1 VNIEGEKNMK
11 LKSVLVGIVFLITSG
26 CAAYQLPPPSSNHPA
41 NPQAISTPARSVSK
55 TLAYTRAD
63 IPATQPVAGAARPQG
78 HDAQQAAQGEPQTV
92 VADGKVIATVP
103 NASQIVVEHGEIK
116 GFMDAMT
123 MGYRVEPPSLLEGL
137 KSGDKVRFTIDVPK
151 KAIVKIEKGPVLAAT
166 TSPQQEQG
174 SRAAETDAPKTV
186 VGEGKVVA
194 TVPNSNQIV
203 VEHGEI
209 KGFMEAMTMGYP
221 VDPPSLLEGLKFG
234 DKVRFTIDVPKKAIV
249 KIEKL
254 K

>member
-1 VNIEGEKNMK
+1 MNSRIHFAMT
-11 LKSVLVGIVFLITSG
+11 LSLLLPG
-26 CAAYQLPPPSSNHPA
+26 CAAYELPLLSVNHPA
-41 NPQAISTPARSVSK
+41 NPEAMMAPVRSVSK

-63 IPATQPVAGAARPQG
+63 IPSPLPVSLAAAPQG
-78 HDAQQAAQGEPQTV
+78 QPAQQAAQGEPQTV

-151 KAIVKIEKGPVLAAT
+151 KAIVKIEKGPNLAA
-166 TSPQQEQG
+166 TSPQQGQG
-174 SRAAETDAPKTV
+174 SRAVETGPQKTV

-194 TVPNSNQIV
+194 TVPNASQIV

-209 KGFMEAMTMGYP
+209 KGFMEAMTMGYR
-221 VDPPSLLEGLKFG
+221 VEPPSLLEGLKSG
-234 DKVRFTIDVPKKAIV
+234 DKVRFTIDVPKKAII
-249 KIEKL
+249 KIEKMN
-254 K
+254 

>member
-1 VNIEGEKNMK
+1 MK
-11 LKSVLVGIVFLITSG
+11 ANLRFLLSIALLLIPG
-26 CAAYQLPPPSSNHPA
+26 CAAYEMPPLATSHPA
-41 NPQAISTPARSVSK
+41 HTEALGSPGRSTSR
-55 TLAYTRAD
+55 TLAYTQAD
-63 IPATQPVAGAARPQG
+63 IPSTRPELAAVAPRGDQGASG
-78 HDAQQAAQGEPQTV
+78 SAQQMI
-92 VADGKVIATVP
+92 VADGKVITTVP

-151 KAIVKIEKGPVLAAT
+151 KAIVKIEKGPALAAT
-166 TSPQQEQG
+166 TGQQAQG
-174 SRAAETDAPKTV
+174 SRAAETGPQKTV

-194 TVPNSNQIV
+194 TVPSSGQIV